1 VLKVDLFLIEVED
14 CMSHSSAIN
23 FPAALRFLAAQNS
36 VPIGGATHTGELLT
50 ILDTANV
57 LDRAN
62 ITGFED
68 LISFSFFNNDFDMKT
83 RGVDVFLSGPLEF
96 IDLGDT
102 DDTLALNDTETS
114 VENAG
119 PTISPVCLRQL
130 E

>member
-1 VLKVDLFLIEVED
+1 
-14 CMSHSSAIN
+14 MSHSSAIN

-68 LISFSFFNNDFDMKT
+68 LISFSFSFLFLFFNNDFDMKT

>member
-1 VLKVDLFLIEVED
+1 MLKVDLFLIEVAD

>member
-1 VLKVDLFLIEVED
+1 
-14 CMSHSSAIN
+14 MSHASAIN

>member
-1 VLKVDLFLIEVED
+1 
-14 CMSHSSAIN
+14 MSYASAIN

-50 ILDTANV
+50 ILDTANG